1 MAAGPGRNTKHH
13 DHGSSSC
20 FPSVASCQVTGK
32 LPTPSSWVRRTYRA
46 IDGWRDGGTAFSR
59 LVSRIRARSSTIG
72 NRDADSIRS
81 SRSVQG
87 VIPGRKRQ
95 HYPDSP
101 SAVGHVGHV
110 GHVIPRAGEGSRP
123 CPAPERRPP
132 HPVQISDRSPLLK
145 CVADS
150 APQHELL
157 NGRSTTCSGS
167 CSTRSRSRSARTCSR
182 PDGSSPARRLKSSA
196 SRWQPKH
203 PATANS
209 AVRSRVAITIS
220 AVRVVRRLV
229 RSGSSCTGGRR
240 GRGRARCRGR

>member
-1 MAAGPGRNTKHH
+1 MPGHREVADPELLGAAELPSDRRLARRWYSFQQAGEQDPCPQQHHRKSGRGLNK
-13 DHGSSSC
+13 
-20 FPSVASCQVTGK
+20 VIQVC
-32 LPTPSSWVRRTYRA
+32 
-46 IDGWRDGGTAFSR
+46 
-59 LVSRIRARSSTIG
+59 
-72 NRDADSIRS
+72 
-81 SRSVQG
+81 VQG

-101 SAVGHVGHV
+101 SAV

-157 NGRSTTCSGS
+157 NACSTTCSGS

-196 SRWQPKH
+196 SWWQPKH

-209 AVRSRVAITIS
+209 AVRSRVRNHNFRGAGGQASRSIGQLMHRGPPRPRPSSLPGTVITS
-220 AVRVVRRLV
+220 MPWSRR
-229 RSGSSCTGGRR
+229 
-240 GRGRARCRGR
+240 